1 MRRITELE
9 LRQLAALRKELHE
22 KCLVADAVILIPL
35 FQQIDALNS
44 GSVYIVIG
52 LSGQLVGGPRDTSDI
67 FRHIHR
73 NKS

>member
-1 MRRITELE
+1 MRRSGLE

-52 LSGQLVGGPRDTSDI
+52 LSGQLIEAP
-67 FRHIHR
+67 
-73 NKS
+73 